1 MDLKADALEKLVQ
14 IARYGAVGDGEK
26 VRVHTM
32 RLIRSLREQGNP
44 LAARL
49 QDVVFS
55 QRFDEASTAVI
66 RRVKDAGISA
76 PPPTD
81 LDSGGELL
89 NIEDPVV
96 LPEGFMRSREIK
108 GPLDLIVGE
117 FKHVKKLSDF
127 GISPTSKVLFTG
139 PPGVG
144 KTVAARYLASK
155 LKLPLVVLDLASVV
169 SSFLG
174 RTGSNIKKALE
185 YASSRPCVLLLD
197 EIDSIAKKR
206 DDISDVGEIKRLVTV
221 VLQELDLWQSK
232 GVLIA
237 ATNHYHLLDPAVQRR
252 FDRVIEFKRPG
263 FDELLEVGGL
273 LIRREEKIPKAW
285 VVFMARIMAD
295 TSFSDFQREVN
306 NLRRHYLIEGEA
318 GAEEYLK
325 SQLEVT
331 VKSED
336 RAFRKELAVLLV
348 NDGRASQRS
357 ASRITGVSRDT
368 LRHALTTEV

>member
-1 MDLKADALEKLVQ
+1 
-14 IARYGAVGDGEK
+14 
-26 VRVHTM
+26 
-32 RLIRSLREQGNP
+32 
-44 LAARL
+44 
-49 QDVVFS
+49 
-55 QRFDEASTAVI
+55 
-66 RRVKDAGISA
+66 
-76 PPPTD
+76 
-81 LDSGGELL
+81 
-89 NIEDPVV
+89 
-96 LPEGFMRSREIK
+96 MRSREIK

-117 FKHVKKLSDF
+117 FKNLKKLSEF

-174 RTGSNIKKALE
+174 RTGVNIKKALE

-232 GVLIA
+232 GILIA

-252 FDRVIEFKRPG
+252 FDRVVEFKRPG
-263 FDELLEVGGL
+263 FLELLEVGGL
-273 LIRREEKIPKAW
+273 LIRREEKVPKAW
-285 VVFMARIMAD
+285 IVFMAKIMAD

-306 NLRRHYLIEGEA
+306 NLRRHYLIEGEV
-318 GAEEYLK
+318 GAEEYLR
-325 SQLEVT
+325 SQLEIMVRP
-331 VKSED
+331 ED

-348 NDGRASQRS
+348 KDGRASQRS
-357 ASRITGVSRDT
+357 ASRVTGVSRDT
-368 LRHALTTEV
+368 LRHALTAEV